1 MAVKNSVAAIPLKSI
16 DSASFTGSYQLIYS
30 LGTPN
35 ACFFLSI
42 INNSN
47 RDITVSYDGTNDHDF
62 VPTLKSR
69 DLPVQT
75 NSQPN
80 NKIALFATGTK
91 VWVKAAAGTGFVYL
105 AGYYQ
110 VVAN

>member
-1 MAVKNSVAAIPLKSI
+1 MSVKNSVAAIPLKSI
-16 DSASFTGSYQLIYS
+16 DSSTFTGSYQLIYS
-30 LGTPN
+30 SGTPN
-35 ACFFLSI
+35 ACFLLSI

-47 RDITVSYDGTNDHDF
+47 KDITISYDGTNDHDF
-62 VPTLKSR
+62 VQTLKTR

-80 NKIALFATGTK
+80 NKVALFASGTK
-91 VWVKAAAGTGFVYL
+91 VWVKGAAGSGSVYL

-110 VVAN
+110 SVAN

>member
-1 MAVKNSVAAIPLKSI
+1 MSVKNSVAAIPLKSI
-16 DSASFTGSYQLIYS
+16 DSATFTGAYQLINTG
-30 LGTPN
+30 GTPN

-47 RDITVSYDGTNDHDF
+47 KDITVSYDGTTDHDF
-62 VPTLKSR
+62 VGTLKTR

-80 NKIALFATGTK
+80 NKTALFSVGTK
-91 VWVKAAAGTGFVYL
+91 VWVKGAAGAGLVYIS
-105 AGYYQ
+105 GYFQ
-110 VVAN
+110 SVAN